1 MSVLDTVKEMLN
13 KVEAKVEEEVVAI
26 AEEVKAEIVEIKEE
40 VKVVKNALHE
50 YHENKV
56 KPQNDPQV

>member
-1 MSVLDTVKEMLN
+1 MSILDKVKKAVIKAEE
-13 KVEAKVEEEVVAI
+13 KVVEVI
-26 AEEVKAEIVEIKEE
+26 DEVKAEIVEIEEE
-40 VKVVKNALHE
+40 VKVVKCALHD